1 MRKVNNMFNWIR
13 NLFQNS
19 ELNELRKENERLNSI
34 INRMEIELDQM
45 AISINSFKQYN
56 YMASKIL
63 RG

>member
-1 MRKVNNMFNWIR
+1 MRKVSNMFNWIR

>member
-1 MRKVNNMFNWIR
+1 MFNWIR

>member
-1 MRKVNNMFNWIR
+1 MRKVNNMFKWIR

-19 ELNELRKENERLNSI
+19 ELNELRKENERLNLI
-34 INRMEIELDQM
+34 INRMELELDQM